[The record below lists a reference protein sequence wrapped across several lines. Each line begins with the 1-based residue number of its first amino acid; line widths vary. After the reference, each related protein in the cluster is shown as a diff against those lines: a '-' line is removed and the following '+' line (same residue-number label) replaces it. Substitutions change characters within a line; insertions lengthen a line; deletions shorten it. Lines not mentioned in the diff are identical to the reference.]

1 MLNFIPGTCWG
12 LSSIGSW
19 RLMKR
24 SRPAA
29 PNSRMD
35 ENMQASRIVPSRGVI
50 RGTLRGH
57 LLGVKGTFF
66 PHYPHQTSIRLGSP
80 VAAAGHTDDSKDTRL
95 AAAAPGCSSRSLRGP
110 LWLWGP
116 TPAPHARQLGSTHVV
131 SGPQAQESSVPVCL
145 LHTGRSEQCR
155 PSRLRATGDAA
166 RRETGCY
173 GNLRRMEPGTA
184 VTLNPAPCLLLR

>member
-1 MLNFIPGTCWG
+1 MATRWVNLVCPFLWISSSGCWGCWGLMLNFIPGTCWG

-66 PHYPHQTSIRLGSP
+66 PHYPHQTSIRLGSGTASALQATGSSSP
-80 VAAAGHTDDSKDTRL
+80 AGFSAAGES
-95 AAAAPGCSSRSLRGP
+95 SLRSS
-110 LWLWGP
+110 WEARRIS
-116 TPAPHARQLGSTHVV
+116 APVRARLRLFPGVVQGAGS
-131 SGPQAQESSVPVCL
+131 
-145 LHTGRSEQCR
+145 GRS
-155 PSRLRATGDAA
+155 A
-166 RRETGCY
+166 
-173 GNLRRMEPGTA
+173 
-184 VTLNPAPCLLLR
+184 